1 MSDYMSMI
9 DSKFCVGGEHITGWK
24 VYIYVAK
31 NVGWVLPYMNQEPGH
46 LSFTDPTYMYDYV

>member
-1 MSDYMSMI
+1 MSMI